1 MLSDINR
8 IYSVISQTN
17 RPVTNMKPAEKAP
30 KPPIDP
36 SRLPPDRFYGSEETA
51 AYFGYS
57 LRHFMDLVRAGKLPQ
72 PVRLNGR
79 KLGWRE
85 SLLRE
90 FAEALEREQLVRP
103 PTAA

>member
-1 MLSDINR
+1 
-8 IYSVISQTN
+8 
-17 RPVTNMKPAEKAP
+17 MKPAKQP
-30 KPPIDP
+30 LDP

-57 LRHFMDLVRAGKLPQ
+57 LRHFRDLVRAGKLPQ

-79 KLGWRE
+79 KWAWRE

-90 FAEALEREQLVRP
+90 FAEAIETEQGVRP
-103 PTAA
+103 PSAAA